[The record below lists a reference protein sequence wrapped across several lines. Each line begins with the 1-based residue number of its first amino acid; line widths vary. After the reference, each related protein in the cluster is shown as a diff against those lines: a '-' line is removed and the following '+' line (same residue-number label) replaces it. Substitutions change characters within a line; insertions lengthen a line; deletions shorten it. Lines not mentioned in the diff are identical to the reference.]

1 MSLLQMSFQGGALI
15 LAAALLRAL
24 TLHRLPKGT
33 FLALW
38 AVAAARL
45 LVPVSIPSPWSV
57 YALAPAAAESPAGR
71 LPAGTV
77 LPGAAPVPPA
87 PAAPPAETGGGV
99 PVWTLVWLAGVL
111 AWGGF
116 FLVSY
121 LRCCREF
128 RTALPADE
136 APLRE
141 RLAAG
146 GLRRPVALRRSDR
159 IAAPLTYGILR
170 PVILLPKTLDGA
182 GGARMT
188 WILEHELTHIRHF
201 DALFKLVLTAAA
213 CLHWFNPLAWAMYLL
228 ANRDMELRCDEAVV
242 RRLGVDRRGDYAR
255 TLISMEA
262 CKSGLGPLT
271 SAFSRNAAEERIV
284 AIMRLKKRSLAAL
297 LAAAALICGVSA
309 AFATSTA
316 EKDEEDLR
324 DYLTMIPGN
333 DFSEE
338 ESQRLFA
345 LWIDD
350 YEDMTVAT
358 FREKMRGA
366 RNDRDME
373 LIERFSLSQA
383 AYSLPAGR
391 EAEALAAFG
400 GYFFNVYEPLTA
412 DRWRTRSFDG
422 IGSGGAE
429 FMYTLTILDENAL
442 KVGEYEALSRE
453 AKELLRRPLADM
465 ADAAEVERLS
475 TAALQ
480 VELGYYIRSFGPK
493 GDTDDAALYAETSRQ
508 VASTWDEVLSPYVPF
523 GLTYRFDD
531 PDGDGNGLTMWFQ
544 GQEVRGIWD
553 EQEVL
558 WISEHTGNGSYSDS
572 AVELYAVYTG
582 GVLTGLR
589 PATPE
594 EQAQWDEMRESALNA
609 AIHLG
614 TASLSAESETREFP
628 RATRA
633 DYDALLSLKTADY
646 REETLEAF
654 NQRLLD
660 WANANEDAYNRIN
673 CDVIWNDCAVEL
685 TEEERAFVDLT
696 CRHSGTENGMMIRAL
711 HTGRAEQDPGFAAS
725 LPERTV
731 ERDGSVMAWCD
742 LYYDVSYHVA
752 DKSAVTV
759 GERDACVGGMLSA
772 ISAFWQETDM
782 EALLAMTEE
791 DVAARFSAWAAAYS
805 TAGVTFA
812 PVTADS
818 IHFEHMDERGI
829 YGEDRGG
836 ET

>member
-33 FLALW
+33 FLVLW

-57 YALAPAAAESPAGR
+57 YALAPAAGESPAGR
-71 LPAGTV
+71 LPAETV

-213 CLHWFNPLAWAMYLL
+213 CVHWFNPLVWGMYLL

-242 RRLGVDRRGDYAR
+242 RHLGVDRRGDYAR

-297 LAAAALICGVSA
+297 LAAAALICGMSA
-309 AFATSTA
+309 AFATSAA

-366 RNDRDME
+366 RTDGDME
-373 LIERFSLSQA
+373 LIERFSQSGAVYQ
-383 AYSLPAGR
+383 LPAGKN
-391 EAEALAAFG
+391 ADALAAFND
-400 GYFFNVYEPLTA
+400 YFFNVYEPLTA
-412 DRWRTRSFDG
+412 DRWQTREFDG
-422 IGSGGAE
+422 FGSGGVE
-429 FMYTLTILDENAL
+429 YMYNLTILNADAL
-442 KVGEYEALSRE
+442 KVGGYEQVRRDAE
-453 AKELLRRPLADM
+453 TILRQPVETM
-465 ADAAEVERLS
+465 ADVLEIEKLS

-480 VELGYYIRSFGPK
+480 VELGYYVTSFGPK
-493 GDTDDAALYAETSRQ
+493 NDPDALLHAQFSSEAAAE
-508 VASTWDEVLSPYVPF
+508 WDRLLSPYVPL
-523 GLTYRFDD
+523 GLTYRFED
-531 PDGDGNGLTMWFQ
+531 PDLDGNGLTMWFE
-544 GQEVRGIWD
+544 GREVRGIWD
-553 EQEVL
+553 ERENIWL
-558 WISEHTGNGSYSDS
+558 TEHSGTGFSEG
-572 AVELYAVYTG
+572 AVELYAVYTD

-589 PATPE
+589 PATAE
-594 EQAQWDEMRESALNA
+594 EQAQWNGMRGSAANA
-609 AIHLG
+609 RISLG
-614 TASLSAESETREFP
+614 TATLEPETRAFP

-685 TEEERAFVDLT
+685 TEEERAFATLT

-731 ERDGSVMAWCD
+731 TRDGSVMAWCD
-742 LYYDVSYHVA
+742 LYYDVSYHVS

>member
-57 YALAPAAAESPAGR
+57 YALAPAAGESPAGR
-71 LPAGTV
+71 LPAETV

-87 PAAPPAETGGGV
+87 PAAPPAETGGGI

-213 CLHWFNPLAWAMYLL
+213 CVHWFNPLVWGMYLL

-271 SAFSRNAAEERIV
+271 SAFSRNAAEERIL

-297 LAAAALICGVSA
+297 LAAAALICGMSA
-309 AFATSTA
+309 AFATSAA

-358 FREKMRGA
+358 FREKMRSA
-366 RNDRDME
+366 RTDGDME
-373 LIERFSLSQA
+373 LIERFSQSGAVYQ
-383 AYSLPAGR
+383 LPAGKN
-391 EAEALAAFG
+391 ADALAAFND
-400 GYFFNVYEPLTA
+400 YFFNVYEPLTA
-412 DRWRTRSFDG
+412 DRWQTREFDG
-422 IGSGGAE
+422 FGSGGVE
-429 FMYTLTILDENAL
+429 YMYNLTILNADAL
-442 KVGEYEALSRE
+442 KVGGYEQVRRDAE
-453 AKELLRRPLADM
+453 TILRQPVETM
-465 ADAAEVERLS
+465 ADVLEIEKLS

-480 VELGYYIRSFGPK
+480 VELGYYVTSFGPK
-493 GDTDDAALYAETSRQ
+493 NDPDALLHAQFSSEAAAE
-508 VASTWDEVLSPYVPF
+508 WDRLLSPYVPL
-523 GLTYRFDD
+523 GLTYRFED
-531 PDGDGNGLTMWFQ
+531 PDLDGNGLTMWFE
-544 GQEVRGIWD
+544 GREVRGIWD
-553 EQEVL
+553 ERENIWL
-558 WISEHTGNGSYSDS
+558 TEHSGTGFSEG
-572 AVELYAVYTG
+572 AVELYAVYTD

-589 PATPE
+589 PATAE
-594 EQAQWDEMRESALNA
+594 EQAQWNGMRGSAANA
-609 AIHLG
+609 RISLG
-614 TASLSAESETREFP
+614 TATLEPETRAFP

-685 TEEERAFVDLT
+685 TEEERAFADLT
-696 CRHSGTENGMMIRAL
+696 CRHSGMENGMMIRAL

-725 LPERTV
+725 LPERAVT
-731 ERDGSVMAWCD
+731 RDGSVMAWCD
-742 LYYDVSYHVA
+742 LYYDVSYHVS

-829 YGEDRGG
+829 YGGDRGG

>member
-33 FLALW
+33 FLVLW

-45 LVPVSIPSPWSV
+45 LVPFSIPSPWSV
-57 YALAPAAAESPAGR
+57 YALAPAAGESPAGR
-71 LPAGTV
+71 LPAETV

-87 PAAPPAETGGGV
+87 PAAPPAETGGGI

-213 CLHWFNPLAWAMYLL
+213 CVHWFNPLVWGMYLL

-271 SAFSRNAAEERIV
+271 SAFSRNAAEERIL

-297 LAAAALICGVSA
+297 LAAAALICGMSA
-309 AFATSTA
+309 AFATSAA

-358 FREKMRGA
+358 FREKMRSA
-366 RNDRDME
+366 RTDGDME
-373 LIERFSLSQA
+373 LIERFSQSGAVYQ
-383 AYSLPAGR
+383 LPAGKN
-391 EAEALAAFG
+391 ADALAAFND
-400 GYFFNVYEPLTA
+400 YFFNVYEPLTA
-412 DRWRTRSFDG
+412 DRWQTREFDG
-422 IGSGGAE
+422 FGSGGVE
-429 FMYTLTILDENAL
+429 YMYNLTILNADAL
-442 KVGEYEALSRE
+442 KVGGYEQVRRDAE
-453 AKELLRRPLADM
+453 TILRQPVETM
-465 ADAAEVERLS
+465 ADVLEIEKLS

-480 VELGYYIRSFGPK
+480 VELGYYVTSFGPK
-493 GDTDDAALYAETSRQ
+493 NDPDALLHAQFSSEAAAE
-508 VASTWDEVLSPYVPF
+508 WDRLLSPYVPL
-523 GLTYRFDD
+523 GLTYRFED
-531 PDGDGNGLTMWFQ
+531 PDLDGNGLTMWFE
-544 GQEVRGIWD
+544 GREVRGIWD
-553 EQEVL
+553 ERENIWL
-558 WISEHTGNGSYSDS
+558 TEHSGTGFSEG
-572 AVELYAVYTG
+572 AVELYAVYTD

-589 PATPE
+589 PATAE
-594 EQAQWDEMRESALNA
+594 EQAQWNGMRGSAANA
-609 AIHLG
+609 RISLG
-614 TASLSAESETREFP
+614 TATLEPETRAFP

-685 TEEERAFVDLT
+685 TEEERAFADLT
-696 CRHSGTENGMMIRAL
+696 CRHSGMENGMMIRAL

-725 LPERTV
+725 LPERAVT
-731 ERDGSVMAWCD
+731 RDGSVMAWCD
-742 LYYDVSYHVA
+742 LYYDVTYHVS

-829 YGEDRGG
+829 YGGDRGG

>member
-57 YALAPAAAESPAGR
+57 YALAPAAGESPAGR
-71 LPAGTV
+71 LPAETV

-87 PAAPPAETGGGV
+87 PAAPPAETGGGI

-213 CLHWFNPLAWAMYLL
+213 CVHWFNPLVWGMYLL

-271 SAFSRNAAEERIV
+271 SAFSRNAAEERIL

-297 LAAAALICGVSA
+297 LAAAALICGMSA
-309 AFATSTA
+309 AFATSAA

-358 FREKMRGA
+358 FREKMRSA
-366 RNDRDME
+366 RTDGDME
-373 LIERFSLSQA
+373 LIERFSQSGAVYQ
-383 AYSLPAGR
+383 LPAGKN
-391 EAEALAAFG
+391 ADALAAFND
-400 GYFFNVYEPLTA
+400 YFFNVYEPLTA
-412 DRWRTRSFDG
+412 DRWQTREFDG
-422 IGSGGAE
+422 FGSGGVE
-429 FMYTLTILDENAL
+429 YMYNLTILNADAL
-442 KVGEYEALSRE
+442 KVGGYEQVRRDAE
-453 AKELLRRPLADM
+453 TILRQPVETM
-465 ADAAEVERLS
+465 ADVLEIEKLS

-480 VELGYYIRSFGPK
+480 VELGYYVTSFGPK
-493 GDTDDAALYAETSRQ
+493 NDPDALLHAQFSSEAAAE
-508 VASTWDEVLSPYVPF
+508 WDRLLSPYVPL
-523 GLTYRFDD
+523 GLTYRFED
-531 PDGDGNGLTMWFQ
+531 PDLDGNGLTMWFE
-544 GQEVRGIWD
+544 GREVRGIWD
-553 EQEVL
+553 ERENIWL
-558 WISEHTGNGSYSDS
+558 TEHSGTGFSEG
-572 AVELYAVYTG
+572 AVELYAVYTD

-589 PATPE
+589 PATAE
-594 EQAQWDEMRESALNA
+594 EQAQWNGMRGSAANA
-609 AIHLG
+609 RISLG
-614 TASLSAESETREFP
+614 TATLEPETRAFP

-685 TEEERAFVDLT
+685 TEEERAFADLT
-696 CRHSGTENGMMIRAL
+696 CRHSGMENGMMIRAL

-725 LPERTV
+725 LPERAVT
-731 ERDGSVMAWCD
+731 RDGSVMAWCD
-742 LYYDVSYHVA
+742 LYYDVTYHVS

-829 YGEDRGG
+829 YDGDRGG
-836 ET
+836 EA

>member
-57 YALAPAAAESPAGR
+57 YALAPAAGESPAGR
-71 LPAGTV
+71 LPAETV

-87 PAAPPAETGGGV
+87 PAAPPAETGGGI

-213 CLHWFNPLAWAMYLL
+213 CVHWFNPLVWGMYLL

-271 SAFSRNAAEERIV
+271 SAFSRNAAEERIL

-297 LAAAALICGVSA
+297 LAAAALICGMSA
-309 AFATSTA
+309 AFATSAA

-358 FREKMRGA
+358 FREKMRSA
-366 RNDRDME
+366 RTDGDME
-373 LIERFSLSQA
+373 LIERFSQSGAVYQ
-383 AYSLPAGR
+383 LPAGKN
-391 EAEALAAFG
+391 ADALAAFND
-400 GYFFNVYEPLTA
+400 YFFNVYEPLTA
-412 DRWRTRSFDG
+412 DRWQTREFDG
-422 IGSGGAE
+422 FGSGGVE
-429 FMYTLTILDENAL
+429 YMYNLTILNADAL
-442 KVGEYEALSRE
+442 KVGGYEQVRRDAE
-453 AKELLRRPLADM
+453 TILRQPVETM
-465 ADAAEVERLS
+465 ADVLEIEKLS

-480 VELGYYIRSFGPK
+480 VELGYYVTSFGPK
-493 GDTDDAALYAETSRQ
+493 NDPDALLHAQFSSEAAAE
-508 VASTWDEVLSPYVPF
+508 WDRLLSPYVPL
-523 GLTYRFDD
+523 GLTYRFED
-531 PDGDGNGLTMWFQ
+531 PDLDGNGLTMWFE
-544 GQEVRGIWD
+544 GREVRGIWD
-553 EQEVL
+553 ERENIWL
-558 WISEHTGNGSYSDS
+558 TEHSGTGFSEG
-572 AVELYAVYTG
+572 AVELYAVYTD

-589 PATPE
+589 PATAE
-594 EQAQWDEMRESALNA
+594 EQAQWNGMRGSAANA
-609 AIHLG
+609 RISLG
-614 TASLSAESETREFP
+614 TATLEPETRAFP

-685 TEEERAFVDLT
+685 TEEERAFADLT
-696 CRHSGTENGMMIRAL
+696 CRHSGMENGMMIRAL

-725 LPERTV
+725 LPERAVT
-731 ERDGSVMAWCD
+731 RDGSVMAWCD
-742 LYYDVSYHVA
+742 LYYDVSYHVS

-829 YGEDRGG
+829 YDGDRGG
-836 ET
+836 EA